1 MWLTPEGYEI
11 QPKYLWGM
19 IKCVFYLIQH
29 IFNSTHFVFSF
40 HFWYILYIYIYTYI
54 YIHISNIYLYIQYIY
69 ICVCVCVC
77 VFVCLSVYKFMC
89 VLKKIR
95 LMNTQLE
102 CLLIA
107 NFLYVFCVTTC
118 WRKYAKIF
126 WHFL

>member
-1 MWLTPEGYEI
+1 M
-11 QPKYLWGM
+11 
-19 IKCVFYLIQH
+19 
-29 IFNSTHFVFSF
+29 
-40 HFWYILYIYIYTYI
+40 
-54 YIHISNIYLYIQYIY
+54 
-69 ICVCVCVC
+69 CVCVCVC
-77 VFVCLSVYKFMC
+77 VCLSVYKFMC

-126 WHFL
+126 DIFCRMENNLLFTITAMSNLELAAVII